1 MGLTSGGQMDT
12 GECSGNCMIQIR
24 DVNLRKMHVDFARS
38 MSSRH
43 VLPVDNR

>member
-1 MGLTSGGQMDT
+1 MGLASGGKMDA
-12 GECSGNCMIQIR
+12 GECSGNGMIEIR
-24 DVNLRKMHVDFARS
+24 DVNLRKMHVNFARS